1 MIFHTETGWREGKMV
16 LSTRR
21 GCLDW
26 KSERTKDTHV
36 ISGKRTKNRMRP
48 SIYLSVELSIEAKN
62 TELLHAYLGAI
73 MISPSP
79 LTSLATPVFASHHRA
94 STIR

>member
-1 MIFHTETGWREGKMV
+1 MV
-16 LSTRR
+16 LGTRR

-36 ISGKRTKNRMRP
+36 ISGKRP